1 MRDINTFLGRWE
13 VEEKAETYLAETV
26 KSHVYK
32 EGVMNKKQVDC
43 VTELLKGPGTG
54 GMGGEGTKYRKN
66 Y

>member
-1 MRDINTFLGRWE
+1 M
-13 VEEKAETYLAETV
+13 EEKAETYLAETV

-54 GMGGEGTKYRKN
+54 GMGGEGTKYRKI